1 MFQDSFIF
9 KGYLLIILIIKF
21 IFLYSSFKLFLN
33 KKKNNKKNIEFYKN
47 LKEFTHNIFFILMS
61 LLVMFLF
68 IPSRLS
74 PKPVII
80 EGETKTFLF
89 IYGLL
94 ILVGINYH
102 QLLSEFNFLKNKK

>member
-1 MFQDSFIF
+1 
-9 KGYLLIILIIKF
+9 
-21 IFLYSSFKLFLN
+21 
-33 KKKNNKKNIEFYKN
+33 
-47 LKEFTHNIFFILMS
+47 MS

-74 PKPVII
+74 PKPVTIQ
-80 EGETKTFLF
+80 GETKTFLF

-102 QLLSEFNFLKNKK
+102 ELSSEFNFLKNKNK